1 MPVRR
6 IRDEEGYL
14 LIGGICGV
22 AAGVVV
28 ALVRQPKPV
37 KLLAHQLEEAWADYH
52 TVA

>member
-1 MPVRR
+1 MKKA
-6 IRDEEGYL
+6 IF